1 MGCEQMDIIELVR
14 GDKNPYLGKFKIEE
28 YDFERD
34 KIIRGSW
41 QKNLITNKLKAA
53 LADVLTGDYDANK
66 HVIGK
71 LAIGT
76 GSTTPA
82 GTDLAL
88 TTQLGSLKSYVPGS
102 LHNNTYSNKS
112 EATYYFDYTEADYYG
127 TWAELGLYAA
137 NQTDLLTHSLISPT
151 KTFSNTKTMTIYYV
165 IEF

>member
-1 MGCEQMDIIELVR
+1 MDITEYIR
-14 GDKNPYLGKFKIEE
+14 GDKNPYLGKFRIEE
-28 YDFERD
+28 YDLERD

-53 LADVLTGDYDANK
+53 LADVITGDYDANK

-76 GSTTPA
+76 GTTAPLA
-82 GTDLAL
+82 TDLSL
-88 TTQLGSLKSYVPGS
+88 TNQLGALKPYVPNS
-102 LHNNTYSNKS
+102 LHNNTYSNKA
-112 EATYYFDYTEADYYG
+112 EGTYYFDSAEVGYYG
-127 TWAELGLYAA
+127 TWAELGIYAV

-151 KTFSNTKTMTIYYV
+151 KTFDNTKTMTVYYV

>member
-1 MGCEQMDIIELVR
+1 MDITEFVR

-28 YDFERD
+28 YDLERD

-41 QKNLITNKLKAA
+41 QNNLITNKLKAA
-53 LADVLTGDYDANK
+53 LADVLTGDYDPNK

-76 GSTTPA
+76 GSTAPA
-82 GTDLAL
+82 ATDLGL

-151 KTFSNTKTMTIYYV
+151 KTFSNTKTMTVYYV

>member
-1 MGCEQMDIIELVR
+1 MGRQQMDITEFVR

-28 YDFERD
+28 YDLERD
-34 KIIRGSW
+34 KVIGFSW

-53 LADVLTGDYDANK
+53 LADVLTGDYDSNK

-112 EATYYFDYTEADYYG
+112 EATSHG
-127 TWAELGLYAA
+127 
-137 NQTDLLTHSLISPT
+137 S
-151 KTFSNTKTMTIYYV
+151 
-165 IEF
+165 

>member
-1 MGCEQMDIIELVR
+1 MGREQMDITEFIR
-14 GDKNPYLGKFKIEE
+14 GDKNPYIGKFRIDE
-28 YDFERD
+28 YNIERD

-53 LADVLTGDYDANK
+53 LADVLTGEYDADK

-76 GSTTPA
+76 GVTAPTSA
-82 GTDLAL
+82 DLSLAS
-88 TTQLGSLKSYVPGS
+88 QLGPLKSYVPNS
-102 LHNNTYSNKS
+102 LHNNTYSNKA
-112 EATYYFDYTEADYYG
+112 EATYYFDSAESSYYG
-127 TWAELGLYAA
+127 TWAELGLYAS

-151 KTFSNTKTMTIYYV
+151 KSFDNTKTMTVYYV

>member
-1 MGCEQMDIIELVR
+1 MDITEFVR
-14 GDKNPYLGKFKIEE
+14 GDKNPYLGKFKIVEH
-28 YDFERD
+28 DLDRD
-34 KIIRGSW
+34 KIIRGPW

-53 LADVLTGDYDANK
+53 LADVLTGDYDSNK

-151 KTFSNTKTMTIYYV
+151 KTFSNTKTMTVYYV